1 MNALGVVKLL
11 LIAFLTAMSSAQ
23 AVSLY
28 QEGSYQSLTGDRKAY
43 RTGDLITVLVYEN
56 ASASS
61 TANTTAGRDADMGFD
76 VNGIGKN
83 RLGGVKLNNDFD
95 GSGRTLREGK
105 VLAQITVEVKEVLSN
120 GDMLIGGEQLLE
132 VNNERQQ
139 IKVEGRVRRRDIS
152 EENTILSTRIAD
164 AKISYVGDGDLA
176 DRQRPGWWQRLLT
189 WFGL

>member
-1 MNALGVVKLL
+1 MKALRVVKLL
-11 LIAFLTAMSSAQ
+11 LVVFLTAMSSAQ

>member
-1 MNALGVVKLL
+1 MAFGVKPSIFTFAL
-11 LIAFLTAMSSAQ
+11 LIFSSVQ
-23 AVSLY
+23 AASLY
-28 QEGSYQSLTGDRKAY
+28 REGDYQSLTGDHKAY
-43 RTGDLITVLVYEN
+43 RVGDLITVLVYEN

-61 TANTTAGRDADMGFD
+61 TANTTAGRDADVGFGI
-76 VNGIGKN
+76 VGIGKN
-83 RLGGVKLNNDFD
+83 RLGDIKLNNDFD
-95 GSGRTLREGK
+95 GSGKTAREGK
-105 VLAQITVEVKEVLSN
+105 VLAQITVEVKEVRGN

-139 IKVEGRVRRRDIS
+139 IKVEGRVRRKDIS

-176 DRQRPGWWQRLLT
+176 ERQRPGWWQRLWT